1 MEGESFR
8 QNGIGK
14 HIQKTLDRLFEGYV
28 SAYFRFGLDYKL
40 KVRALNYTNPKVLP
54 DQPNDYAIFQATFDL
69 KAGKWTQ
76 ASAKKTDEYDAFQA
90 AYQDESAKHM
100 IVAASPADVPEN
112 FTGSVSHP
120 NRKNS
125 VPSIK

>member
-1 MEGESFR
+1 MVVLELEGESFR

-69 KAGKWTQ
+69 RP
-76 ASAKKTDEYDAFQA
+76 ASGPRRAQKKPMSTMRF
-90 AYQDESAKHM
+90 KLHTRTN
-100 IVAASPADVPEN
+100 P
-112 FTGSVSHP
+112 
-120 NRKNS
+120 
-125 VPSIK
+125 PST